1 MSKKRYRL
9 AQVSGWI
16 LVCWHNALRRASALV
31 NWSDTKR
38 GETDTQTQ
46 NESFLS
52 ERKDD
57 RRIKSREKSLQEFDQ
72 AYWKWREIVD
82 NAEEGIKFYQ
92 SFGEMLG
99 GFKGG
104 CIQFLNSRRVDVGY
118 VFLFF
123 SSVSSSSSLS
133 RFTLDLDIIL
143 DHF

>member
-1 MSKKRYRL
+1 MRGMGQNVHLVPAQLL
-9 AQVSGWI
+9 AELSSLFYTTLWSFQV
-16 LVCWHNALRRASALV
+16 V
-31 NWSDTKR
+31 DTSR
-38 GETDTQTQ
+38 NDTDNQVQ

-57 RRIKSREKSLQEFDQ
+57 PRIKSREKSLQEFDQ

-118 VFLFF
+118 VFLFPPPPHPLL
-123 SSVSSSSSLS
+123 SSSFRL
-133 RFTLDLDIIL
+133 LLPKA
-143 DHF
+143 

>member
-1 MSKKRYRL
+1 VIYDLCLGPRSRTRISPSSSTVEL
-9 AQVSGWI
+9 I
-16 LVCWHNALRRASALV
+16 LI
-31 NWSDTKR
+31 K
-38 GETDTQTQ
+38 QIQ

-57 RRIKSREKSLQEFDQ
+57 PRIKSRENKLQEFDQ

-118 VFLFF
+118 VSLPLLFF
-123 SSVSSSSSLS
+123 FLPLSPVSPPSL
-133 RFTLDLDIIL
+133 
-143 DHF
+143 

>member
-1 MSKKRYRL
+1 M
-9 AQVSGWI
+9 I
-16 LVCWHNALRRASALV
+16 LI
-31 NWSDTKR
+31 
-38 GETDTQTQ
+38 QQIQ

-57 RRIKSREKSLQEFDQ
+57 PRIKSREKSLQEFDQ

-118 VFLFF
+118 VSLPLLFF
-123 SSVSSSSSLS
+123 FLPLSPPPHSLLS
-133 RFTLDLDIIL
+133 IPLPLGLISTLIL
-143 DHF
+143 EHLQPQNKREC